1 MEMHARDIRPITHPD
16 FIMYT
21 EPIPLELAKQ
31 WDLRTL
37 STFLPPPITQEEID
51 EWYPQPQE
59 NIAGQELNEYS
70 DSDADLIDS
79 D

>member
-1 MEMHARDIRPITHPD
+1 MHARDIRPITHPD

-37 STFLPPPITQEEID
+37 STFLPPPITQEQID

-59 NIAGQELNEYS
+59 YIAGQELNEYS
-70 DSDADLIDS
+70 DSDADLIHS

>member
-37 STFLPPPITQEEID
+37 STFLQE
-51 EWYPQPQE
+51 Y
-59 NIAGQELNEYS
+59 IAGQELNEYS
-70 DSDADLIDS
+70 DSDADLIHS